1 MVIRHHINLM
11 IRYIIFFIALS
22 LLIFN
27 CEDQTNIE
35 DGLCELTD
43 NNNTFESNTERFLRT
58 YGDRNNNS
66 GTYVLE
72 LEEGGYIVG
81 GNTYNHEQGN
91 SYYWIMKTDA
101 YGDSVW
107 TKTTDDFGAFNSSME
122 STSDGGY
129 LIYGSTEDSN
139 DDWDIIISKIGPE
152 GNNEWIKTFG
162 RPNEKEGAY
171 IARET
176 RDGGYIIG
184 GYADDYEEINT
195 YPYSALYADAYII
208 KLNQNGNAEWKKKIR
223 DNDFGYVY
231 DIIEDQDGNF
241 IAAGYTRFPKGFW
254 LQNDGYLLKLDS
266 DGNKI
271 WSRWY
276 ASEELSD
283 DIDVDDEFKAFKK
296 SLDGGYILVGE
307 TNRLGWMLKTDLD
320 GNPEWEYCHNGGG
333 GNNDLS
339 FTSIEQSSDGGYVV
353 TCSRYSTRYGL
364 YDDTWSDSDGLLIK
378 VDGQG
383 NLLWEREFGFYATDT
398 TAFNSGWGL
407 GQDHI
412 RSVTETKDYGFI
424 ITGSTN
430 SFDIEPFSLGNAFDV
445 WLIKTDSEGNTV
457 SYGD

>member
-1 MVIRHHINLM
+1 M

-107 TKTTDDFGAFNSSME
+107 TKTTDDFGAFNSSMAP
-122 STSDGGY
+122 TSDGGY
-129 LIYGSTEDSN
+129 LIYGSTEDTN

-171 IARET
+171 IARQAM
-176 RDGGYIIG
+176 DGGYILA

-195 YPYSALYADAYII
+195 WPYSALYADVYII
-208 KLNQNGNAEWKKKIR
+208 KLNPNGIAEWKKKIR
-223 DNDFGYVY
+223 DHDTGYAY

-241 IAAGYTRFPKGFW
+241 IVAGYTRYPKGYW
-254 LQNDGYLLKLDS
+254 QQNDGYLLKLDS

-271 WSRWY
+271 WSYWY
-276 ASEELSD
+276 AAEELAD
-283 DIDVDDEFKAFKK
+283 DVDVDDKFNTLRKTV
-296 SLDGGYILVGE
+296 DGGYIIAGNS
-307 TNRLGWMLKTDLD
+307 NRYGWLLKTDSE
-320 GNPEWEYCHNGGG
+320 GNPEWEYLHNGGV
-333 GNNDLS
+333 GNNELS
-339 FTSIEQSSDGGYVV
+339 FNSVEQTSDGGYVI
-353 TCSRYSTRYGL
+353 TCSRYNLRYGL

-378 VDGQG
+378 VGGQG
-383 NLLWEREFGFYATDT
+383 NLKWERTFGLYSTDT
-398 TAFNSGWGL
+398 TAYNPGYGM
-407 GQDHI
+407 GQDGI
-412 RSVTETKDYGFI
+412 RSIKETNDSGFI

-457 SYGD
+457 SYND

>member
-1 MVIRHHINLM
+1 M

-107 TKTTDDFGAFNSSME
+107 TKTTDDFGAFNSSMAP
-122 STSDGGY
+122 TSDGGY
-129 LIYGSTEDSN
+129 LIYGSTEDTN

-171 IARET
+171 IARQAM
-176 RDGGYIIG
+176 DGGYILA

-195 YPYSALYADAYII
+195 WPYSALYADVYII
-208 KLNQNGNAEWKKKIR
+208 KLNPNGIAEWKKKIR
-223 DNDFGYVY
+223 DHDTGYAY

-241 IAAGYTRFPKGFW
+241 IVAGYTRYPKGYW
-254 LQNDGYLLKLDS
+254 QQNDGYLLKLDS

-271 WSRWY
+271 WSYWY
-276 ASEELSD
+276 AAEELAD
-283 DIDVDDEFKAFKK
+283 DVDVDDKFNTLRKTV
-296 SLDGGYILVGE
+296 DGGYIIAGNS
-307 TNRLGWMLKTDLD
+307 NRYGWLLKTDSE
-320 GNPEWEYCHNGGG
+320 GKPEWEYLHNGGV
-333 GNNDLS
+333 GNNELS
-339 FTSIEQSSDGGYVV
+339 FNSVEQTSDGGYVI
-353 TCSRYSTRYGL
+353 TCSRYNLRYGL

-378 VDGQG
+378 VGGQG
-383 NLLWEREFGFYATDT
+383 NLQWERTFGLYSTDT
-398 TAFNSGWGL
+398 TAYNPGYGM
-407 GQDHI
+407 GQDGI
-412 RSVTETKDYGFI
+412 RSVKETNDSGFI

-457 SYGD
+457 SYND

>member
-107 TKTTDDFGAFNSSME
+107 TKTTDDFGAFNSSMAP
-122 STSDGGY
+122 TSDGGY
-129 LIYGSTEDSN
+129 LIYGSTEDTN

-171 IARET
+171 IARQT
-176 RDGGYIIG
+176 MDGGYILA

-195 YPYSALYADAYII
+195 WPYSALYADVYII
-208 KLNQNGNAEWKKKIR
+208 KLNPNGIAEWKKKIR
-223 DNDFGYVY
+223 DHDTGYAY

-241 IAAGYTRFPKGFW
+241 IVAGYTRYPKGYW
-254 LQNDGYLLKLDS
+254 QQNDGYLLKLDS

-271 WSRWY
+271 WSYWY
-276 ASEELSD
+276 AAEELAD
-283 DIDVDDEFKAFKK
+283 DVDVDDKFNTLRKTV
-296 SLDGGYILVGE
+296 DGGYIIAGNS
-307 TNRLGWMLKTDLD
+307 NRYGWLLKTDSE
-320 GNPEWEYCHNGGG
+320 GNPEWEYLHNGGV
-333 GNNDLS
+333 GNNELS
-339 FTSIEQSSDGGYVV
+339 FNSVEQTSDGGYVI
-353 TCSRYSTRYGL
+353 TCSRYNLRYGL

-378 VDGQG
+378 VGGQG
-383 NLLWEREFGFYATDT
+383 NLQWEQTFGLYSTDT
-398 TAFNSGWGL
+398 TAYNSGYGI
-407 GQDHI
+407 GQDGI
-412 RSVTETKDYGFI
+412 GSVKETNDSGFI

-430 SFDIEPFSLGNAFDV
+430 SFDIEPFSLGYAFDV